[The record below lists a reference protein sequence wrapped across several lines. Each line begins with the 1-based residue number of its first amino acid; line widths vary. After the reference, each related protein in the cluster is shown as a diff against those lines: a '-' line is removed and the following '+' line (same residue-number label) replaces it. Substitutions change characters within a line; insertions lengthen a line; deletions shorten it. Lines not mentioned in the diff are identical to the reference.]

1 MRILITGGAGFIG
14 SAIQDI
20 YLQAGHEVAILDN
33 FTAGN
38 PAYVHPHSRVYR
50 ADLRDAEEVKQI
62 LQDWQ
67 PEVVSHHAAQIDVR
81 QSVAQPVADAQ
92 INIVGSLHLLEAAAQ
107 MGVKQFIFASS
118 GGACYGE
125 LQQMP
130 APETHPLQPISPY
143 GIAKVTMEHYLHFYY
158 QAYGLCYGIL
168 RYANVYGPRQGI
180 TGEAGVITAFITALL
195 TGQTPVIYGEGT
207 QTRDY
212 VYVADVAQVN
222 LRILGRLEPL
232 TLNIG
237 TGQETS
243 VLALYERLQKFLPRK
258 ITPAFLPARL
268 GEIRRSV
275 LDVRQVYQT
284 LGWQAETPLD
294 QGLQATLDWYRQ
306 VFDGSGCKHWQA
318 LEEAARGTAPT
329 DSPQG

>member
-1 MRILITGGAGFIG
+1 MRVLITGGAGFIG

-38 PAYVHPHSRVYR
+38 PAYVHPQSRVYQ
-50 ADLRDAEEVKQI
+50 ADVRDATLVQRI

-81 QSVAQPVADAQ
+81 QSVAYPLDDAQ
-92 INIVGSLHLLEAAAQ
+92 MNILGSLNVLEAAAQ

-125 LQQMP
+125 LQRIP
-130 APETHPLQPISPY
+130 APEAHPLQPISPY
-143 GIAKVTMEHYLHFYY
+143 GIAKVTIEHYLHFYY
-158 QAYGLCYGIL
+158 QAHGLCYGIL

-195 TGQTPVIYGEGT
+195 RGQTPVIYGQGT

-212 VYVADVAQVN
+212 VYVEDVAQVN
-222 LRILGRLEPL
+222 LQILGKLEPL

-243 VLALYERLQKFLPRK
+243 VLTLYERLQKLLPSK
-258 ITPAFLPARL
+258 ISPEFLPARL
-268 GEIRRSV
+268 GEISRSA
-275 LDVRQVYQT
+275 LDVEHIRKT
-284 LGWQAETPLD
+284 LGWQAQTPLD

-306 VFDGSGCKHWQA
+306 VLD
-318 LEEAARGTAPT
+318 
-329 DSPQG
+329 

>member
-14 SAIQDI
+14 SAVQDI

-33 FTAGN
+33 FAAGN
-38 PAYVHPHSRVYR
+38 PAYVHPKSRVYH
-50 ADLRDAEEVKQI
+50 ADLRESKVVRQI
-62 LQDWQ
+62 FQDWQ

-81 QSVAQPVADAQ
+81 QSVAEPVADAQ
-92 INIVGSLHLLEAAAQ
+92 INILGSLNVLEAAAQ
-107 MGVKQFIFASS
+107 MGVRQFIFASS

-125 LQQMP
+125 LQQIP

-158 QAYGLCYGIL
+158 QAHGLCYGIL

-180 TGEAGVITAFITALL
+180 TGEAGVITAFMTALL
-195 TGQTPVIYGEGT
+195 TGKTPVIYGQGT

-212 VYVADVAQVN
+212 VYVDDVAQVN
-222 LRILGRLEPL
+222 LQILGKLEPL

-243 VLALYERLQKFLPRK
+243 VLALYELIQKLMPSKISPKFLPKRV
-258 ITPAFLPARL
+258 
-268 GEIRRSV
+268 GEITRSA
-275 LDVRQVYQT
+275 LDVTRARET
-284 LGWQAETPLD
+284 LGWQAQTSLT

-306 VFDGSGCKHWQA
+306 V
-318 LEEAARGTAPT
+318 LN
-329 DSPQG
+329 

>member
-1 MRILITGGAGFIG
+1 MRVLITGGAGFIG
-14 SAIQDI
+14 SAVQDI

-38 PAYVHPHSRVYR
+38 PAYVHPQSRVYQ
-50 ADLRDAEEVKQI
+50 ADLREADRIRQI
-62 LQDWQ
+62 LQDWR
-67 PEVVSHHAAQIDVR
+67 PAVISHHAAQIDVR
-81 QSVAQPVADAQ
+81 QSVAQPVTDAQ
-92 INIVGSLHLLEAAAQ
+92 INILGSLNLLAAAAEV
-107 MGVKQFIFASS
+107 GVEQFIFASS

-125 LQQMP
+125 LQQIP

-143 GIAKVTMEHYLHFYY
+143 GIAKVTVEHYLHFYY
-158 QAYGLCYGIL
+158 QVHGLRYVIL

-195 TGQTPVIYGEGT
+195 TGQTPFIYGQGT

-212 VYVADVAQVN
+212 VYVEDVAQVN
-222 LRILGRLEPL
+222 LQILGWPEPL

-243 VLALYERLQKFLPRK
+243 VLTLYELLQKLMPTKTEPRFLPE
-258 ITPAFLPARL
+258 RL
-268 GEIRRSV
+268 GETSRSA
-275 LDVRQVYQT
+275 LDVTRMRQV
-284 LGWQAETPLD
+284 LGWQPQTPLV

-306 VFDGSGCKHWQA
+306 V
-318 LEEAARGTAPT
+318 LN
-329 DSPQG
+329 

>member
-14 SAIQDI
+14 SAVQDI

-33 FTAGN
+33 FAAGN
-38 PAYVHPHSRVYR
+38 PAYVHPHSRVYQ
-50 ADLRDAEEVKQI
+50 ADLRESKGVWQI
-62 LQDWQ
+62 FQDWQ

-81 QSVAQPVADAQ
+81 QSVAEPVADAQ
-92 INIVGSLHLLEAAAQ
+92 INILGSLNVLEAAAQ

-125 LQQMP
+125 LQQIP

-143 GIAKVTMEHYLHFYY
+143 GIAKVTLEHYLHFYY

-195 TGQTPVIYGEGT
+195 TGQTPVIYGQGT

-212 VYVADVAQVN
+212 VYVDDVAQVN
-222 LRILGRLEPL
+222 LQILGKLEPL

-243 VLALYERLQKFLPRK
+243 VLALYELLQKLIPSKVTPQFLPKRV
-258 ITPAFLPARL
+258 
-268 GEIRRSV
+268 GEITRSA
-275 LDVRQVYQT
+275 LDVTRARET
-284 LGWQAETPLD
+284 LGWQAQTSLT

-306 VFDGSGCKHWQA
+306 V
-318 LEEAARGTAPT
+318 LN
-329 DSPQG
+329 

>member
-1 MRILITGGAGFIG
+1 MRVLITGGAGFIG
-14 SAIQDI
+14 SAVQDI

-33 FTAGN
+33 FAAGN
-38 PAYVHPHSRVYR
+38 PAYVHPHSRVYQ
-50 ADLRDAEEVKQI
+50 ADLRESNLVWQI
-62 LQDWQ
+62 FQDWQ
-67 PEVVSHHAAQIDVR
+67 PDVVSHHAAQIDVR
-81 QSVAQPVADAQ
+81 QSVAEPVADAQ
-92 INIVGSLHLLEAAAQ
+92 INILGSLNVLEAAAQ

-125 LQQMP
+125 LQQIP

-143 GIAKVTMEHYLHFYY
+143 GIAKVTLEHYLHFYY

-195 TGQTPVIYGEGT
+195 TGQTPVIYGQGT

-212 VYVADVAQVN
+212 VYVDDVAQVN
-222 LRILGRLEPL
+222 LQILGKLEPL

-243 VLALYERLQKFLPRK
+243 VLALYELLQKLIPSKVTPQFLPKRV
-258 ITPAFLPARL
+258 
-268 GEIRRSV
+268 GEITRSA
-275 LDVRQVYQT
+275 LDVTRAKKT
-284 LGWQAETPLD
+284 LGWQAQTSLT

-306 VFDGSGCKHWQA
+306 V
-318 LEEAARGTAPT
+318 LN
-329 DSPQG
+329 

>member
-1 MRILITGGAGFIG
+1 MRVLITGGAGFIG

-38 PAYVHPHSRVYR
+38 PAYVHSQARVYQ
-50 ADLRDAEEVKQI
+50 ADVRDATLVQRI

-81 QSVAQPVADAQ
+81 QSVAEPVADAQ
-92 INIVGSLHLLEAAAQ
+92 MNILGSLNVLAAAAQ

-130 APETHPLQPISPY
+130 APESHPLQPISPY

-158 QAYGLCYGIL
+158 QTHGLCYGIL

-195 TGQTPVIYGEGT
+195 TGQTPVIYGQGT

-212 VYVADVAQVN
+212 VYVEDVAQVN

-243 VLALYERLQKFLPRK
+243 VLTLYERLQKLLPSK
-258 ITPAFLPARL
+258 VTPKFLPARL
-268 GEIRRSV
+268 GEISRSA
-275 LDVRQVYQT
+275 LDVRQAQQT
-284 LGWQAETPLD
+284 LGWQAQTPLD

-306 VFDGSGCKHWQA
+306 VLD
-318 LEEAARGTAPT
+318 
-329 DSPQG
+329 

>member
-1 MRILITGGAGFIG
+1 MRVLITGGAGFIG

-33 FTAGN
+33 FAAGN
-38 PAYVHPHSRVYR
+38 PAYVHPHSRVYQ
-50 ADLRDAEEVKQI
+50 ADLRESNLVWQI
-62 LQDWQ
+62 FQDWQ

-81 QSVAQPVADAQ
+81 QSVAEPVADAQ
-92 INIVGSLHLLEAAAQ
+92 INILGSLNVLEAAAQ

-125 LQQMP
+125 LQQIP

-143 GIAKVTMEHYLHFYY
+143 GIAKVTLEHYLHFYY

-195 TGQTPVIYGEGT
+195 TGQTPVIYGQGT

-212 VYVADVAQVN
+212 VYVDDVAQVN
-222 LRILGRLEPL
+222 LQILGKLEPL

-243 VLALYERLQKFLPRK
+243 VLALYELLQKLIPSKVTPQFLPKRV
-258 ITPAFLPARL
+258 
-268 GEIRRSV
+268 GEITRSA
-275 LDVRQVYQT
+275 LDVTRARET
-284 LGWQAETPLD
+284 LGWQAQTSLT

-306 VFDGSGCKHWQA
+306 V
-318 LEEAARGTAPT
+318 LN
-329 DSPQG
+329 

>member
-1 MRILITGGAGFIG
+1 MRVLITGGAGFIG

-33 FTAGN
+33 FAAGN
-38 PAYVHPHSRVYR
+38 PAYVHPHSRVYQ
-50 ADLRDAEEVKQI
+50 ADLRESNLVWQI
-62 LQDWQ
+62 FQDWQ

-81 QSVAQPVADAQ
+81 QSVAEPVADAQ
-92 INIVGSLHLLEAAAQ
+92 INILGSLNVLEAAAQ

-125 LQQMP
+125 LQQIP

-158 QAYGLCYGIL
+158 QVHGLCYGIL

-180 TGEAGVITAFITALL
+180 TGEAGVITAFMTALL
-195 TGQTPVIYGEGT
+195 TGQTPVIYGQGT

-212 VYVADVAQVN
+212 VYVDDVAQVN
-222 LRILGRLEPL
+222 LQILGRLEPL

-243 VLALYERLQKFLPRK
+243 VLALYELIQKLMPSKISPQFLPK
-258 ITPAFLPARL
+258 RL
-268 GEIRRSV
+268 GEITRSA
-275 LDVRQVYQT
+275 LDVTRARET
-284 LGWQAETPLD
+284 LGWQAQTSLT

-306 VFDGSGCKHWQA
+306 V
-318 LEEAARGTAPT
+318 LN
-329 DSPQG
+329 

>member
-14 SAIQDI
+14 SAVQDI

-33 FTAGN
+33 FAAGN
-38 PAYVHPHSRVYR
+38 PAYVHTRGRVYQ
-50 ADLRDAEEVKQI
+50 ADLRESKGVWQI
-62 LQDWQ
+62 FQDWQ

-81 QSVAQPVADAQ
+81 QSVAEPVADAQ
-92 INIVGSLHLLEAAAQ
+92 INILGSLNVLEAAAQ

-125 LQQMP
+125 LQQIP

-143 GIAKVTMEHYLHFYY
+143 GIAKVTLEHYLHFYY

-195 TGQTPVIYGEGT
+195 TGQTPVIYGQGT

-212 VYVADVAQVN
+212 VYVDDVAQVN
-222 LRILGRLEPL
+222 LQILGKLEPL

-243 VLALYERLQKFLPRK
+243 VLALYELLQKLIPSKVTPQFLPKRV
-258 ITPAFLPARL
+258 
-268 GEIRRSV
+268 GEITRSA
-275 LDVRQVYQT
+275 LDVTRARET
-284 LGWQAETPLD
+284 LGWQAQASLT

-306 VFDGSGCKHWQA
+306 V
-318 LEEAARGTAPT
+318 LN
-329 DSPQG
+329 

>member
-1 MRILITGGAGFIG
+1 MRVLITGGAGFIG

-20 YLQAGHEVAILDN
+20 YVQAGHEVAILDN

-38 PAYVHPHSRVYR
+38 PAYVHPQSQVYQ
-50 ADLRDAEEVKQI
+50 ADVRDATLVQRI

-81 QSVAQPVADAQ
+81 QSVAYPLDDAQ
-92 INIVGSLHLLEAAAQ
+92 MNILGSLNVLEAAAQ
-107 MGVKQFIFASS
+107 IGVKQFIFASS

-130 APETHPLQPISPY
+130 APESHPLQPISPY
-143 GIAKVTMEHYLHFYY
+143 GIAKVTIEHYLHFYY
-158 QAYGLCYGIL
+158 QAHGLCYGIL

-195 TGQTPVIYGEGT
+195 TGQTPVIYGHGT

-222 LRILGRLEPL
+222 LQILGKLEPL

-243 VLALYERLQKFLPRK
+243 VLTLYERLQKLLPSK
-258 ITPAFLPARL
+258 ISPEFLPARL
-268 GEIRRSV
+268 GEISRSA
-275 LDVRQVYQT
+275 LDVRQVQHT
-284 LGWQAETPLD
+284 LGWQAQTSLD

-306 VFDGSGCKHWQA
+306 VLD
-318 LEEAARGTAPT
+318 
-329 DSPQG
+329 

>member
-1 MRILITGGAGFIG
+1 MRVLITGGAGFIG

-33 FTAGN
+33 FAAGN
-38 PAYVHPHSRVYR
+38 PAYVHPHSQVYQ
-50 ADLRDAEEVKQI
+50 ADLRESQVIWQI
-62 LQDWQ
+62 FQDWQ

-81 QSVAQPVADAQ
+81 QSVAEPVADAQ
-92 INIVGSLHLLEAAAQ
+92 INILGSLNVLEAAAQ

-125 LQQMP
+125 LQQIP

-158 QAYGLCYGIL
+158 QVHGLCYGIL

-180 TGEAGVITAFITALL
+180 TGEAGVITAFMTALL
-195 TGQTPVIYGEGT
+195 TGKTPVIYGQGT

-212 VYVADVAQVN
+212 VYVDDVAQVN
-222 LRILGRLEPL
+222 LQILGKLEPL

-243 VLALYERLQKFLPRK
+243 VLALYELIQKLMPSKISPKFLPKRV
-258 ITPAFLPARL
+258 
-268 GEIRRSV
+268 GEITRSA
-275 LDVRQVYQT
+275 LDVTRARET
-284 LGWQAETPLD
+284 LGWQAQTSLT

-306 VFDGSGCKHWQA
+306 V
-318 LEEAARGTAPT
+318 LN
-329 DSPQG
+329 

>member
-1 MRILITGGAGFIG
+1 MRVLITGGAGFIG

-33 FTAGN
+33 FAAGN
-38 PAYVHPHSRVYR
+38 PAYVHPHSRVYQ
-50 ADLRDAEEVKQI
+50 ADLRESNLVWQI
-62 LQDWQ
+62 FQDWQ

-81 QSVAQPVADAQ
+81 QSVAEPVADAQ
-92 INIVGSLHLLEAAAQ
+92 INILGSLNVLEAAAQ

-125 LQQMP
+125 LQQIP

-143 GIAKVTMEHYLHFYY
+143 GIAKVTLEHYLHFYY

-180 TGEAGVITAFITALL
+180 TGEAGVITAFMTALL
-195 TGQTPVIYGEGT
+195 TGQTPVIYGQGT

-212 VYVADVAQVN
+212 VYVDDVAQVN
-222 LRILGRLEPL
+222 LQILGRLEPL

-243 VLALYERLQKFLPRK
+243 VLALYELIQKLMPSKISPQFLPK
-258 ITPAFLPARL
+258 RL
-268 GEIRRSV
+268 GEITRSA
-275 LDVRQVYQT
+275 LDVTRARET
-284 LGWQAETPLD
+284 LGWQAQTSLT

-306 VFDGSGCKHWQA
+306 V
-318 LEEAARGTAPT
+318 LN
-329 DSPQG
+329 